1 MTEREANER
10 INMLEIQNLHLKSE
24 VSKRDDVLTG
34 IENDVRKFEEK
45 GWLKKLISIAELIF
59 SILKRIW
66 DLKKN

>member
-24 VSKRDDVLTG
+24 VNKRDVVLTG
-34 IENDVRKFEEK
+34 IEDDVRKFEEK
-45 GWLKKLISIAELIF
+45 GWLKKALSIAELIF

-66 DLKKN
+66 DLKK